1 MEWIYIAVIAG
12 SIATSGYPNEE
23 ACQGHKVVFDRD
35 HKTNGVCVQ
44 MPQLSSGILT
54 FSSSVP
60 NSSVLN
66 MMCIIGGVWKP
77 C

>member
-35 HKTNGVCVQ
+35 HKTNGVCVK
-44 MPQLSSGILT
+44 MPQYATGTATIYGGTLSNCMRMDGTI
-54 FSSSVP
+54 
-60 NSSVLN
+60 
-66 MMCIIGGVWKP
+66 C
-77 C
+77 

>member
-35 HKTNGVCVQ
+35 HKTNGVCVK
-44 MPQLSSGILT
+44 MPQYVMVGTTIINGDTLT
-54 FSSSVP
+54 YCS
-60 NSSVLN
+60 NGTI
-66 MMCIIGGVWKP
+66 C
-77 C
+77 